1 MAVVAMVRDTPELPN
16 GAVAINVGEAD
27 VEKLKAKGW
36 RVRDTKK
43 VETPKEPIEEP
54 KVEKQ
59 EEAPQEETPKDDF
72 DLSNET
78 PTETRHRGKR

>member
-59 EEAPQEETPKDDF
+59 EEAPKDDF